1 MCPQTKVVISTVAP
15 VLKKD
20 LDVKRDAFN
29 ALNKSEMINDSSMS
43 FLSHDNLDA
52 MSWRYMH
59 KDGIHPTKDGSSI
72 LARNLGR
79 HICSVLWKVVHHK
92 NRRPMTNRPYDKN
105 FNWSGN
111 MHDRGCIGGFRY
123 LDHPPLS
130 TRNRFEAFNNS

>member
-1 MCPQTKVVISTVAP
+1 
-15 VLKKD
+15 
-20 LDVKRDAFN
+20 
-29 ALNKSEMINDSSMS
+29 
-43 FLSHDNLDA
+43 
-52 MSWRYMH
+52 MH

-105 FNWSGN
+105 FNWSGKT
-111 MHDRGCIGGFRY
+111 HDRGSIGGYKY